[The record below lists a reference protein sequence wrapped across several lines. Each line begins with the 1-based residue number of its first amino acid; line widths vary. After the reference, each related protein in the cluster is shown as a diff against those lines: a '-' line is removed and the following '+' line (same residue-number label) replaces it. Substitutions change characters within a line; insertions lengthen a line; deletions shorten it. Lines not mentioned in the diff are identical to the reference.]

1 MLEILEKCSIMVL
14 DGIKWNKMDFFGMIA
29 FCGYD
34 RCSVDSAGRLK
45 LSPAVLADFGGAG
58 AGLVMRCLP
67 EGCIAVYPEAYFQ
80 KMRQAGSENS
90 AELTASSAL
99 FRRNL
104 RMLNAMSAPVSIS
117 PQGRITLP
125 GDFRK
130 RAGIDQTPDVVVVG
144 VEVGVEIWS
153 LQRWNEEQARI
164 DEHMELRD
172 ELEMKKDLDNLN
184 RTE

>member
-1 MLEILEKCSIMVL
+1 
-14 DGIKWNKMDFFGMIA
+14 
-29 FCGYD
+29 
-34 RCSVDSAGRLK
+34 
-45 LSPAVLADFGGAG
+45 
-58 AGLVMRCLP
+58 
-67 EGCIAVYPEAYFQ
+67 
-80 KMRQAGSENS
+80 
-90 AELTASSAL
+90 
-99 FRRNL
+99 
-104 RMLNAMSAPVSIS
+104 MLNAMSAPVSIS

>member
-1 MLEILEKCSIMVL
+1 MVI
-14 DGIKWNKMDFFGMIA
+14 DGIKWKKLESFGMIA
-29 FCGYD
+29 FCGYN
-34 RCSVDSAGRLK
+34 RCSIDSNGRLK
-45 LSPAVLADFGGAG
+45 LSPSVLSDFGGTG
-58 AGLVMRCLP
+58 AGLVLRCLP

-80 KMRQAGSENS
+80 KMRQAGSEGS
-90 AELTASSAL
+90 AALAASSAL
-99 FRRNL
+99 YRRNL
-104 RMLNAMSAPVSIS
+104 RMLNAMSSPVSIS

-130 RAGIDQTPDVVVVG
+130 LAGIDQMPDVVVVG

-164 DEHMELRD
+164 DEHMALRD
-172 ELEMKKDLDNLN
+172 ELEMKKDLENLK